1 MKSTDLVITW
11 EDEPWLSA
19 LIGPTWHMMVVMGR
33 LIRIRLKFDT
43 AVSSPRNVHIQSPG
57 VTQRVDDRFQ
67 RLLSQRKQD
76 LSNAGLSLLHRMR
89 TLATMSTGTIQTHSL
104 VMIIPMKTGE
114 WARACV
120 SVCVCVCA
128 RDAPPHYD
136 PRLVVYFYYTSI
148 FLYTF
153 LSLKFYVYF
162 YKYSTCKRIFHFSHN
177 VKM

>member
-43 AVSSPRNVHIQSPG
+43 AVSSPRNVHSQSPG

-120 SVCVCVCA
+120 SVCVCVRA
-128 RDAPPHYD
+128 WRTSSLWPS
-136 PRLVVYFYYTSI
+136 PRGLFLLYEYI
-148 FLYTF
+148 F
-153 LSLKFYVYF
+153 
-162 YKYSTCKRIFHFSHN
+162 IHFSFLK
-177 VKM
+177 VLCLFL